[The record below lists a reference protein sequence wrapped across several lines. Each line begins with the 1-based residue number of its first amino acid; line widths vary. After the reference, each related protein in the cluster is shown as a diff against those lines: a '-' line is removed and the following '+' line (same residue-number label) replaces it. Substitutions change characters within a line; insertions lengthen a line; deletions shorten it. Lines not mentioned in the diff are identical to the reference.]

1 MITII
6 LSMLATWSIFGTAVY
21 IFMCG
26 KVKLPFQ
33 KVILCLIGGPLVW
46 VFLPIMALLDFVSVK
61 VFEPVYYW
69 LTKK

>member
-1 MITII
+1 MNDII
-6 LSMLATWSIFGTAVY
+6 LYMLGTWSIFGTAVY